1 MHYALYH
8 IQKYVVIHYI
18 IYHFE
23 FLLFIYLFL
32 KEEDKMQIESL
43 LLLWDSW
50 IDIK

>member
-1 MHYALYH
+1 MHYALHH

-23 FLLFIYLFL
+23 FFLFNFFF
-32 KEEDKMQIESL
+32 KEEDKMQIESF